1 MFVTSLINM
10 LISRFL
16 GIIKCIK
23 KWLAN
28 IVIIL
33 KA

>member
-1 MFVTSLINM
+1 MFIIGLIN
-10 LISRFL
+10 IFINGFL
-16 GIIKCIK
+16 SVIKCIK